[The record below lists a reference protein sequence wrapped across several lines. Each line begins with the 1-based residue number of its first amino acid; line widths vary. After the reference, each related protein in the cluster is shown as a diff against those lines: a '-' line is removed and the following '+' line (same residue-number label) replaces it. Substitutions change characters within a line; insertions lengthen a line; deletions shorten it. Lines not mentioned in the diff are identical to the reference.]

1 MNFYN
6 FLDSTLIG
14 MLRLVGGSNNL
25 EGRVEIFALGAWGT
39 VCDDNWDILDAT
51 VVCRQLGFGAG

>member
-1 MNFYN
+1 
-6 FLDSTLIG
+6 

-51 VVCRQLGFGAG
+51 VACRQLGFGTG